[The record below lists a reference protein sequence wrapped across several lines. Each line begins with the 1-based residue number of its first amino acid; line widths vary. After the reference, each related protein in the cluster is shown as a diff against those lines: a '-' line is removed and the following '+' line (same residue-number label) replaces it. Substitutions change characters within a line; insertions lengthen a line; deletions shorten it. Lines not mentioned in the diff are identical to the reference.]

1 MSKLSAIDKAQ
12 ILLETVPWLRQ
23 YSGKRVVI
31 KYGGN
36 AMVDEDLKRAF
47 AQDILFL
54 HAWGVHPIVVHG
66 GGPQINEMLRRV
78 SLTAPFS
85 NGLRV
90 TTPEVMEIVRMVLQ
104 GKVQREIVS
113 LLNADSV
120 AAVGL
125 SGEDAR
131 LLTARRRTKDATGK
145 IIDIGQVGDVVEVNA
160 APIDD
165 LISTGRIPVISTVA
179 VDVDSPSDVLNVNAD
194 SAAAAIAVAANAAKL
209 IMLTDVAGVY
219 RNYPDPDSLIQ
230 RMGPQDVRELLP
242 TVDSGMIPKLQG
254 ALDAIEAGVPRIH
267 IIDGRQPHSMLL
279 EIFTDEGA
287 GTMIYGDEDT
297 TLKRRTQ

>member
-1 MSKLSAIDKAQ
+1 MSELTAFDKTR
-12 ILLETVPWLRQ
+12 ILLETMPWLRR
-23 YSGKRVVI
+23 YSGRRIVI

-54 HAWGVHPIVVHG
+54 QTWGVHPIVVHG
-66 GGPQINEMLRRV
+66 GGPQINDMLARV
-78 SLTAPFS
+78 NLAAPFAS
-85 NGLRV
+85 GLRV

-113 LLNADSV
+113 LLNADSI

-131 LLTARRRTKDATGK
+131 LLTARRRTHDAAGNA
-145 IIDIGQVGDVVEVNA
+145 IDLGQVGDVTAVNA
-160 APIDD
+160 SPIEN
-165 LISTGRIPVISTVA
+165 LLNTGHIPVISTVA
-179 VDVDSPSDVLNVNAD
+179 VDETEPSQVLNVNAD
-194 SAAAAIAVAANAAKL
+194 AAAAAIAIAVRAEKL
-209 IMLTDVAGVY
+209 IMLTDVPGVY

-230 RMGPQDVRELLP
+230 NMNLEEVRELLP

-254 ALDAIEAGVPRIH
+254 ALDAVEAGVNRVH
-267 IIDGRQPHSMLL
+267 IIDGRQAHSMLL
-279 EIFTDEGA
+279 EIFTDRGI
-287 GTMIYGDEDT
+287 GTMITAGDSHD
-297 TLKRRTQ
+297 

>member
-1 MSKLSAIDKAQ
+1 MSELTAFDKTR
-12 ILLETVPWLRQ
+12 ILLETMPWLRR
-23 YSGKRVVI
+23 YSGRRIVI

-54 HAWGVHPIVVHG
+54 HTWGVHPIVVHG
-66 GGPQINEMLRRV
+66 GGPQINDMLARV
-78 SLTAPFS
+78 NLVAPFAS
-85 NGLRV
+85 GLRV

-113 LLNADSV
+113 LLNADSI

-131 LLTARRRTKDATGK
+131 LLTARRRTHDAAGNP
-145 IIDIGQVGDVVEVNA
+145 IDLGQVGDVTAVNA
-160 APIDD
+160 SPIEN
-165 LISTGRIPVISTVA
+165 LLNTGHIPVISTVA
-179 VDVDSPSDVLNVNAD
+179 VDEAEPSQVLNVNAD
-194 SAAAAIAVAANAAKL
+194 AAAAAIAIAMRAEKL
-209 IMLTDVAGVY
+209 IMLTDVPGVY

-230 RMGPQDVRELLP
+230 NMNLEEVRELLP

-254 ALDAIEAGVPRIH
+254 ALDAVEAGVNRVH
-267 IIDGRQPHSMLL
+267 IIDGRQAHSMLL
-279 EIFTDEGA
+279 EIFTDRGI
-287 GTMIYGDEDT
+287 GTMITAGDSHD
-297 TLKRRTQ
+297 